1 MSAAE
6 PTAEGQASIAIVGA
20 TLIDGNG
27 GPSVTDSV
35 VLIKGEHIVAVGRRN
50 SIEIPPGSRRIDA
63 AGKFM
68 TPGFIDTNV
77 CLSGVFIEQGPNGFA
92 YEGTPLATSNYSNYD
107 LTLEGAQ
114 MQLKFGVTT
123 VRNSYGALIPLKKV
137 RDAIA
142 RGEVPGPRLQV
153 AGNIVGWG
161 GPYTVSF
168 EWIRESTISPA
179 EESFNDFI
187 AQGTGEEL
195 MEMYPEELRAAINR
209 YLDKGPDFIKY
220 GGTTHIWYPIFICFS
235 DRAQRILV
243 EVAHHLSRARLR
255 GRR

>member
-1 MSAAE
+1 MPSSRQAAG
-6 PTAEGQASIAIVGA
+6 AHDSIAIVGA

-27 GPSVTDSV
+27 GPPVRDSL
-35 VLIKGEHIVAVGRRN
+35 VLVEGDRIVAVGRGN
-50 SIEIPPGSRRIDA
+50 FVEIPREARRIDA
-63 AGKFM
+63 SGKFM

-92 YEGTPLATSNYSNYD
+92 YEGTPLETTNYSNYD

-142 RGEVPGPRLQV
+142 RGEVQGPRLQV

-161 GPYTVSF
+161 GPYTVTF
-168 EWIRESTISPA
+168 EWINEKLLSPA
-179 EESFNDFI
+179 EEHFNDYI

-195 MEMYPEELRAAINR
+195 LEMYPEELRAAINA
-209 YLDKGPDFIKY
+209 YLDKGPDFIK
-220 GGTTHIWYPIFICFS
+220 
-235 DRAQRILV
+235 
-243 EVAHHLSRARLR
+243 
-255 GRR
+255 